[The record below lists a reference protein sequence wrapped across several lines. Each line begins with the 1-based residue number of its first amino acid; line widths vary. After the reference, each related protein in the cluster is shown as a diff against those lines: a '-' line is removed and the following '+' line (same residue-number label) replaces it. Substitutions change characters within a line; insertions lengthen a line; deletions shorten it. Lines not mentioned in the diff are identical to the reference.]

1 MFVYN
6 VSVETV
12 CMYCSFVV
20 SQFVHVG
27 VDMLVNTC
35 DVFPLPE
42 NVCCLFISYFNAAA
56 GKVKKKR
63 IKKETSYL
71 KRSLDLSGPSVN

>member
-20 SQFVHVG
+20 SQFVHVD
-27 VDMLVNTC
+27 VDMLVNTR
-35 DVFPLPE
+35 DVFPLPG
-42 NVCCLFISYFNAAA
+42 NVCCLFVSYFNAAA
-56 GKVKKKR
+56 GKVKKR

-71 KRSLDLSGPSVN
+71 KRSLDLSGPSVI

>member
-20 SQFVHVG
+20 SQFVYVG

-56 GKVKKKR
+56 GKVKKK
-63 IKKETSYL
+63 KNKEGNQLL
-71 KRSLDLSGPSVN
+71 KA